1 MACPKRVEPAG
12 RAPRAE
18 GPGSFAILFFLFFG
32 ALEAPQEG
40 AAVQGAEERRIWG
53 TLSLSLYIYISATV
67 PLGTEWA
74 CPQVLSLTPQS
85 SLLNPEESF

>member
-18 GPGSFAILFFLFFG
+18 GPGSFAILFFLVFG

-53 TLSLSLYIYISATV
+53 TLSLSLS
-67 PLGTEWA
+67 
-74 CPQVLSLTPQS
+74 LSLIHT
-85 SLLNPEESF
+85 